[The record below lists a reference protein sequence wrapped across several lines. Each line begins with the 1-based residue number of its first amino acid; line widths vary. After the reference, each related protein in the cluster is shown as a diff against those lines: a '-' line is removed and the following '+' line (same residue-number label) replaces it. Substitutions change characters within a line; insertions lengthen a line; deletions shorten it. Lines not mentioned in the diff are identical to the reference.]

1 MSYVCLW
8 SPAWPTGAAFDADL
22 APALLA
28 CAPRVVVGDDNRIWV
43 DARGLHAAQLAEQI
57 LTVVRAHGVP
67 GVRAGAAL
75 TPIAAECAAVH
86 TRSVILRPKAEG
98 SGATATRSPRSLA
111 LPRGGAFANAQDD
124 IAVGAL
130 TVVKPGTDRDFIAPF
145 LVSVLEPD
153 EFLASLL
160 EGLGIDTVG
169 RLAALDADSVE
180 VRLGLDGVRLW
191 SRARAEDDRW
201 FFNTPIRALP
211 SASLEWMEYS
221 LRDSERLLFV
231 INSLLASVSAALT
244 AQGERAR
251 ELTLVFSLA
260 NKTQYTHTLRSSRPT
275 ADQKRWLRLVR
286 DALEQIQ
293 LPDAVMGI
301 SVAVD
306 AVTGNDGAQGDL
318 FDRGFASADTV
329 EIMLADLTDDQGD
342 ELVVAPASTG
352 HPLPERRTRWVAES
366 PAKFISRAGATLTL
380 STASKKPP
388 TTPELTLQLLPLPQP
403 IIVDTTTRRDHEV
416 PIRYRDDDGWHDL
429 VDVAGPD
436 RISGGEWE
444 STPFAREYFKCVRE
458 DGVLV
463 WMFVAK
469 DERLAASTRESKDHW
484 WFLQGW
490 WD

>member
-28 CAPRVVVGDDNRIWV
+28 CAPRVVVGDDNRIWI
-43 DARGLHAAQLAEQI
+43 DARGLHAAQLAERL
-57 LTVVRAHGVP
+57 LTVSRAHGAP
-67 GVRAGAAL
+67 HVRAGTAL
-75 TPIAAECAAVH
+75 TPVAAECAAVFG
-86 TRSVILRPKAEG
+86 SVTTSRASGEG
-98 SGATATRSPRSLA
+98 SVVPGA
-111 LPRGGAFANAQDD
+111 
-124 IAVGAL
+124 GAL
-130 TVVKPGTDRDFIAPF
+130 TVVHPGTDREFIAPF

-169 RLAALDADSVE
+169 RFAAIDAESIE
-180 VRLGLDGVRLW
+180 LRLGLDGVRLW

-201 FFNTPIRALP
+201 FFTTPIRALP
-211 SASLEWMEYS
+211 SASLEWMEYA

-231 INSLLASVSAALT
+231 INSLLGSVCAALV

-260 NKTQYTHTLRSSRPT
+260 NRTQYTHTLRSSRPT
-275 ADQKRWLRLVR
+275 ADQKRWLRLMR
-286 DALEQIQ
+286 DALEQLT

-301 SVAVD
+301 ALSVD

-318 FDRGFASADTV
+318 FDRGFASAEAV
-329 EIMLADLTDDQGD
+329 EIMLADLEDDQGD
-342 ELVVAPASTG
+342 IVVAPASTA

-366 PAKFISRAGATLTL
+366 PATYVSRDSLTL
-380 STASKKPP
+380 STTSKTPP

-403 IIVDTTTRRDHEV
+403 ILVDTAPRRDHEV
-416 PIRYRDDDGWHDL
+416 PVRYRDDDGWHQL

-444 STPFAREYFKCVRE
+444 SPFAREYFKCVRE
-458 DGVLV
+458 DGMLV
-463 WMFVAK
+463 WMFMAK
-469 DERLAASTRESKDHW
+469 DERIEQPPGESKDHW

>member
-28 CAPRVVVGDDNRIWV
+28 CAPRVVVGDDNRIWI
-43 DARGLHAAQLAEQI
+43 DARGLHAAQLAEQL

-67 GVRAGAAL
+67 GVRAGTAL
-75 TPIAAECAAVH
+75 TPIAAECAAAH
-86 TRSVILRPKAEG
+86 SHA
-98 SGATATRSPRSLA
+98 S
-111 LPRGGAFANAQDD
+111 
-124 IAVGAL
+124 L
-130 TVVKPGTDRDFIAPF
+130 TVVRPGTDREFIAPF
-145 LVSVLEPD
+145 LVGVLEPD
-153 EFLASLL
+153 EFIASLL

-169 RLAALDADSVE
+169 RFAALDAESIE
-180 VRLGLDGVRLW
+180 LRLGIDGVRLW

-201 FFNTPIRALP
+201 FFNQPIRALP
-211 SASLEWMEYS
+211 SASLEWMEYA

-231 INSLLASVSAALT
+231 INSLLASVCIALVG
-244 AQGERAR
+244 QGERAR
-251 ELTLVFSLA
+251 EITIVFSLA

-286 DALEQIQ
+286 DALEHIA
-293 LPDAVMGI
+293 LPDAVVGI
-301 SVAVD
+301 ALSID
-306 AVTGNDGAQGDL
+306 AVTANDGAQGDL

-329 EIMLADLTDDQGD
+329 ELMLADLADDQGD
-342 ELVVAPASTG
+342 DLLVTSASTA
-352 HPLPERRTRWVAES
+352 HPLPERRTRWVSES
-366 PAKFISRAGATLTL
+366 PATFVSRGSLTL
-380 STASKKPP
+380 STASRNPP

-403 IIVDTTTRRDHEV
+403 ILVDTTTRRDHEV
-416 PIRYRDDDGWHDL
+416 PVRYRDDTGWHDL

-436 RISGGEWE
+436 RVSGGEWE
-444 STPFAREYFKCVRE
+444 SAFAREYFKCVRE
-458 DGVLV
+458 DGMLV

-469 DERLAASTRESKDHW
+469 DERVAASTRESKDHW

>member
-22 APALLA
+22 APALLE
-28 CAPRVVVGDDNRIWV
+28 CAPRVVVGDNNRIWI
-43 DARGLHAAQLAEQI
+43 DARGLHAAQLAEHV

-67 GVRAGAAL
+67 SVRVGTAL

-86 TRSVILRPKAEG
+86 S
-98 SGATATRSPRSLA
+98 TAS
-111 LPRGGAFANAQDD
+111 
-124 IAVGAL
+124 L

-145 LVSVLEPD
+145 PVSVLEPD

-169 RLAALDADSVE
+169 RLAALDAESIE
-180 VRLGLDGVRLW
+180 LRLGLDGVRLW

-211 SASLEWMEYS
+211 SASLDWMEYA

-231 INSLLASVSAALT
+231 INSLLASVCTALV

-251 ELTLVFSLA
+251 EITLVFSLA

-275 ADQKRWLRLVR
+275 ADQKRWLRLMR
-286 DALEQIQ
+286 DALEQLT

-301 SVAVD
+301 ALSVD

-318 FDRGFASADTV
+318 FDRGFASADAV
-329 EIMLADLTDDQGD
+329 EIMLAGLADDQGD
-342 ELVVAPASTG
+342 VVVAPSSTA
-352 HPLPERRTRWVAES
+352 HPLPERRTRWVAEAPS
-366 PAKFISRAGATLTL
+366 AIAARGIAY
-380 STASKKPP
+380 STRPP

-403 IIVDTTTRRDHEV
+403 ILVDTTTRRDHEV

-436 RISGGEWE
+436 RVSGGEWE
-444 STPFAREYFKCVRE
+444 SAFAREYFKCVRE
-458 DGVLV
+458 DGMLV
-463 WMFVAK
+463 WMFMAI
-469 DERLAASTRESKDHW
+469 DERATGKDHW

>member
-8 SPAWPTGAAFDADL
+8 SPAWPTGAAFDASL

-28 CAPRVVVGDDNRIWV
+28 CAPRVVVGDDNRIWI
-43 DARGLHAAQLAEQI
+43 DARGLHAAQLAEQL

-67 GVRAGAAL
+67 AVRAGTAL

-86 TRSVILRPKAEG
+86 ANNVILRPDRTE
-98 SGATATRSPRSLA
+98 
-111 LPRGGAFANAQDD
+111 GAFQQSGSFADAQDD
-124 IAVGAL
+124 RPRGAL
-130 TVVKPGTDRDFIAPF
+130 TVVRPGTDREFIAPF

-153 EFLASLL
+153 EFIASLL

-169 RLAALDADSVE
+169 RFAALDAESIE
-180 VRLGLDGVRLW
+180 LRLGLDGVRLW

-201 FFNTPIRALP
+201 FFNQPIRALP

-231 INSLLASVSAALT
+231 INSLLASVCTALT

-251 ELTLVFSLA
+251 EITIVFSLA
-260 NKTQYTHTLRSSRPT
+260 NKTQYTHTLRSSRPS
-275 ADQKRWLRLVR
+275 ADQKRWLRLTR
-286 DALEQIQ
+286 DALEHIV

-301 SVAVD
+301 SLSVD
-306 AVTGNDGAQGDL
+306 AITANDGAQGDL
-318 FDRGFASADTV
+318 FDRGFGSADMVETV
-329 EIMLADLTDDQGD
+329 LADLADDQG
-342 ELVVAPASTG
+342 EEVIVTGASTA

-366 PAKFISRAGATLTL
+366 PAKFVSRQTGDATLTL
-380 STASKKPP
+380 STASRNPP

-403 IIVDTTTRRDHEV
+403 IIVDTATRRDHEV
-416 PIRYRDDDGWHDL
+416 PTRYRDDNGWHDL

-436 RISGGEWE
+436 RVSGGEWE
-444 STPFAREYFKCVRE
+444 SAFAREYFKCVRD
-458 DGVLV
+458 DGVLI
-463 WMFVAK
+463 WMFQAK
-469 DERLAASTRESKDHW
+469 DERVSYATHEAKDHW

>member
-28 CAPRVVVGDDNRIWV
+28 CAPRVVVGDDNRIWI
-43 DARGLHAAQLAEQI
+43 DARGLHAAQLAEQL
-57 LTVVRAHGVP
+57 LTVARAHGAA
-67 GVRAGAAL
+67 GVRAGTAF

-86 TRSVILRPKAEG
+86 LGTPSHQSTNPPIHPP
-98 SGATATRSPRSLA
+98 T
-111 LPRGGAFANAQDD
+111 
-124 IAVGAL
+124 L
-130 TVVKPGTDRDFIAPF
+130 TVVKPGTDREFIAPF
-145 LVSVLEPD
+145 LVSVLDPD

-169 RLAALDADSVE
+169 RLAALDAESIE
-180 VRLGLDGVRLW
+180 LRLGIDGVRLW

-211 SASLEWMEYS
+211 SASLEWMEYA

-231 INSLLASVSAALT
+231 VNSLLTSVCAALA

-251 ELTLVFSLA
+251 EISLVFSLA
-260 NKTQYTHTLRSSRPT
+260 NRTQYAHPLRSSRPT

-286 DALEQIQ
+286 DALEQLT

-301 SVAVD
+301 ALSVD
-306 AVTGNDGAQGDL
+306 TVTGNDGAQGDL

-342 ELVVAPASTG
+342 VVVAPSSTA
-352 HPLPERRTRWVAES
+352 HPLPERRTRWVAEAPS
-366 PAKFISRAGATLTL
+366 AAATRGISYTTR
-380 STASKKPP
+380 PP

-403 IIVDTTTRRDHEV
+403 ILVDTATRRDHEV

-436 RISGGEWE
+436 RVSGGEWE
-444 STPFAREYFKCVRE
+444 SAFAREYFKCVRE
-458 DGVLV
+458 DGMLV

-469 DERLAASTRESKDHW
+469 DERVSPSAREAKDHW

>member
-43 DARGLHAAQLAEQI
+43 DARGLHAAQLAI
-57 LTVVRAHGVP
+57 LLIDTVRAHGIA
-67 GVRAGAAL
+67 GVRAGTAL

-86 TRSVILRPKAEG
+86 VPLITTSVSEA
-98 SGATATRSPRSLA
+98 SAC
-111 LPRGGAFANAQDD
+111 
-124 IAVGAL
+124 AVHADAL
-130 TVVKPGTDRDFIAPF
+130 TVVRPGTDRDFIAPF
-145 LVSVLEPD
+145 PVSVLEPD
-153 EFLASLL
+153 LVLAELL

-169 RLAALDADSVE
+169 RFAALDAESIE
-180 VRLGLDGVRLW
+180 LRLGVDGVRLW

-211 SASLEWMEYS
+211 SASLEWMEYA

-231 INSLLASVSAALT
+231 INSLLASVCTALA

-260 NKTQYTHTLRSSRPT
+260 NKTQYTHPLRSSRPT

-286 DALEQIQ
+286 DALEQLV

-301 SVAVD
+301 ALSVD
-306 AVTGNDGAQGDL
+306 TITGNDGAQGDL
-318 FDRGFASADTV
+318 FDRGFASADAV
-329 EIMLADLTDDQGD
+329 ETMLADLADDQGD
-342 ELVVAPASTG
+342 VAVAASSTA
-352 HPLPERRTRWVAES
+352 HPLAERRSRWVAES
-366 PAKFISRAGATLTL
+366 PTSYVSRPSLTV
-380 STASKKPP
+380 SSSKNPP

-403 IIVDTTTRRDHEV
+403 ILVDTAARRDHEV
-416 PIRYRDDDGWHDL
+416 PIRYRDDKGWHQL
-429 VDVAGPD
+429 IDVAGPD
-436 RISGGEWE
+436 RVSGGEWE
-444 STPFAREYFKCVRE
+444 SPFAREYFKCVRE
-458 DGVLV
+458 DGMLV
-463 WMFVAK
+463 WMFMAK
-469 DERLAASTRESKDHW
+469 DERVAVATGEGKDHW

>member
-8 SPAWPTGAAFDADL
+8 SRAWPTGAAFDADL

-43 DARGLHAAQLAEQI
+43 DARGLHAAQLAEQL

-67 GVRAGAAL
+67 HVRAGTAL

-86 TRSVILRPKAEG
+86 SRPAVTTTSVSEEG
-98 SGATATRSPRSLA
+98 S
-111 LPRGGAFANAQDD
+111 AFAVNA
-124 IAVGAL
+124 GAL
-130 TVVKPGTDRDFIAPF
+130 TVVRPGTDRDFIAPF
-145 LVSVLEPD
+145 LVGVLEPD
-153 EFLASLL
+153 EFIASLL

-169 RLAALDADSVE
+169 RFAALDAESIE
-180 VRLGLDGVRLW
+180 LRLGLDGVRLW

-211 SASLEWMEYS
+211 SASLEWMEYA

-231 INSLLASVSAALT
+231 INSLLVSVCTALA

-251 ELTLVFSLA
+251 EISIVFSLA
-260 NKTQYTHTLRSSRPT
+260 NKTQYTHPLRSSRPT

-286 DALEQIQ
+286 DALEQLT

-301 SVAVD
+301 ALSVD

-318 FDRGFASADTV
+318 FDHGFASADTV
-329 EIMLADLTDDQGD
+329 EIMLADLADDQGD
-342 ELVVAPASTG
+342 VVVAPSSTA
-352 HPLPERRTRWVAES
+352 HPLPERRTRWVAEAPS
-366 PAKFISRAGATLTL
+366 AVATRGITY
-380 STASKKPP
+380 STRPP

-403 IIVDTTTRRDHEV
+403 ILVDTAMRRDHDV
-416 PIRYRDDDGWHDL
+416 PVRYRDDDGWHDL

-436 RISGGEWE
+436 RVSGGEWE
-444 STPFAREYFKCVRE
+444 SAFAREYFKCVRE
-458 DGVLV
+458 DGMLV

-469 DERLAASTRESKDHW
+469 DERISQSAREAKDHW

>member
-8 SPAWPTGAAFDADL
+8 SPAWPIGAAFDADL

-28 CAPRVVVGDDNRIWV
+28 CAPRVVVGDDNRIWI
-43 DARGLHAAQLAEQI
+43 DARGLHAAQLAEQL

-67 GVRAGAAL
+67 HVRAGTAL
-75 TPIAAECAAVH
+75 TPIAAECAAAH
-86 TRSVILRPKAEG
+86 
-98 SGATATRSPRSLA
+98 SPST
-111 LPRGGAFANAQDD
+111 
-124 IAVGAL
+124 L
-130 TVVKPGTDRDFIAPF
+130 TVVKPGTDREFIAPF

-153 EFLASLL
+153 LHLAELL

-169 RLAALDADSVE
+169 RFAALDAESIE
-180 VRLGLDGVRLW
+180 LRLGLDGVRLW

-201 FFNTPIRALP
+201 FFNTPLRALP
-211 SASLEWMEYS
+211 SASLEWMEYA

-231 INSLLASVSAALT
+231 INSLLASVCTALV

-251 ELTLVFSLA
+251 EISIVFSLA
-260 NKTQYTHTLRSSRPT
+260 GKTQYTHTLRSSRPT

-286 DALEQIQ
+286 DALDQLT

-301 SVAVD
+301 ALSVD
-306 AVTGNDGAQGDL
+306 AITGNDGAQGDL
-318 FDRGFASADTV
+318 FDRGFASADAV
-329 EIMLADLTDDQGD
+329 EIMLADLEDDQGD
-342 ELVVAPASTG
+342 AVVAPSSTA

-366 PAKFISRAGATLTL
+366 PAHYLSRGMRGASLPL
-380 STASKKPP
+380 SARPS
-388 TTPELTLQLLPLPQP
+388 TTPELTLQLLSQPQA
-403 IIVDTTTRRDHEV
+403 IVVDTATRRDHEV
-416 PIRYRDDDGWHDL
+416 PVRYRDDDGWHDL

-436 RISGGEWE
+436 RVSGGEWE
-444 STPFAREYFKCVRE
+444 SAFAREYFKCVRE
-458 DGVLV
+458 DGMLV

-469 DERLAASTRESKDHW
+469 DGRVTQPTDGAKDHW

>member
-43 DARGLHAAQLAEQI
+43 DARGLHAAQLAVLLI
-57 LTVVRAHGVP
+57 DTVRAHGIV
-67 GVRAGAAL
+67 GVRAGTAL

-86 TRSVILRPKAEG
+86 TQSIVLKRAPDVD
-98 SGATATRSPRSLA
+98 GAMS
-111 LPRGGAFANAQDD
+111 FAAHDESRY
-124 IAVGAL
+124 GAL
-130 TVVKPGTDRDFIAPF
+130 TIVRPGTDRDFIAPF
-145 LVSVLEPD
+145 PVSVLEPD
-153 EFLASLL
+153 EFIASLL

-169 RLAALDADSVE
+169 RFAALDAESIE
-180 VRLGLDGVRLW
+180 LRLGVDGVRLW

-211 SASLEWMEYS
+211 SASLEWMEYA

-231 INSLLASVSAALT
+231 INSLLASVCTALA

-260 NKTQYTHTLRSSRPT
+260 NKTQYTHSLRSSRPT

-286 DALEQIQ
+286 DALEQLV

-301 SVAVD
+301 ALSVD
-306 AVTGNDGAQGDL
+306 TITGNDGAQGDL
-318 FDRGFASADTV
+318 FDRGFASADVV
-329 EIMLADLTDDQGD
+329 ETMLADLADDQGD
-342 ELVVAPASTG
+342 VAVVAGSTA
-352 HPLPERRTRWVAES
+352 HPLAERRSRWVAES
-366 PAKFISRAGATLTL
+366 PTTYVSRPSLTL
-380 STASKKPP
+380 SSSKNPP

-403 IIVDTTTRRDHEV
+403 ILVDTAPRRDHEV
-416 PIRYRDDDGWHDL
+416 PVRYRDDKGWHQL
-429 VDVAGPD
+429 IDVAGPD
-436 RISGGEWE
+436 RVSGGEWE
-444 STPFAREYFKCVRE
+444 SPFAREYFKCVRE
-458 DGVLV
+458 DGMLV
-463 WMFVAK
+463 WIFMAI
-469 DERLAASTRESKDHW
+469 DERRTRLPRAQRGEPVSVATGEGKDHW

>member
-22 APALLA
+22 TPALLA
-28 CAPRVVVGDDNRIWV
+28 LAPRVVVGDDNRIWV
-43 DARGLHAAQLAEQI
+43 DARGMRAASLAEQL

-67 GVRAGAAL
+67 GVRAGVAM

-86 TRSVILRPKAEG
+86 THSLVLKREPGTTSFVAHEESRY
-98 SGATATRSPRSLA
+98 GAM
-111 LPRGGAFANAQDD
+111 
-124 IAVGAL
+124 

-145 LVSVLEPD
+145 PVSVLEPD

-169 RLAALDADSVE
+169 RLANLEAGPLE
-180 VRLGLDGVRLW
+180 VRLGVDGVRLW

-201 FFNTPIRALP
+201 LFTTPIRSLP
-211 SASLEWMEYS
+211 TASLEWMEYS

-231 INSLLASVSAALT
+231 INSLLASVCTALT
-244 AQGERAR
+244 TQGERAR

-260 NKTQYTHTLRSSRPT
+260 DRTQYTHPLRSARPT
-275 ADQKRWLRLVR
+275 ADQKRWLRIVR
-286 DALEQIQ
+286 DALEQMQ

-301 SVAVD
+301 SIAVD
-306 AVTGNDGAQGDL
+306 TVTGNDGSQGDL
-318 FDRGFASADTV
+318 FDRGFASADAV
-329 EIMLADLTDDQGD
+329 ETILADLADEHGDDF
-342 ELVVAPASTG
+342 LVKPASTS
-352 HPLPERRTRWVAES
+352 HPLAERRNRWVAES
-366 PAKFISRAGATLTL
+366 PTTYVSRPSDTEASLKMT
-380 STASKKPP
+380 STTPP

-403 IIVDTTTRRDHEV
+403 ILVDTTSRRDHEV
-416 PIRYRDDDGWHDL
+416 PIRYRDEKGWHQL

-436 RISGGEWE
+436 RVSGGEWE
-444 STPFAREYFKCVRE
+444 SPFAREYFKCVRE
-458 DGVLV
+458 DGTLV
-463 WMFVAK
+463 WMFMAV
-469 DERLAASTRESKDHW
+469 DERSSRAERADKGRDHW

>member
-28 CAPRVVVGDDNRIWV
+28 CAPRVVVGDDNRIWI
-43 DARGLHAAQLAEQI
+43 DARGLHAAQLAEQL
-57 LTVVRAHGVP
+57 LTVARAHGVP
-67 GVRAGAAL
+67 GVRAGTAL
-75 TPIAAECAAVH
+75 TPIAAECAAACTNPLTH
-86 TRSVILRPKAEG
+86 HATNRP
-98 SGATATRSPRSLA
+98 T
-111 LPRGGAFANAQDD
+111 
-124 IAVGAL
+124 L
-130 TVVKPGTDRDFIAPF
+130 TVVRPGTDRDFIAPF

-153 EFLASLL
+153 EFMASLL

-169 RLAALDADSVE
+169 RFAALDAHSIE
-180 VRLGLDGVRLW
+180 LRLGIDGIRLW

-211 SASLEWMEYS
+211 SASLEWVEYT

-231 INSLLASVSAALT
+231 INSLLASVCAALT

-260 NKTQYTHTLRSSRPT
+260 NKTQYTHPLRSSRPT
-275 ADQKRWLRLVR
+275 ADQRRWLRLVR
-286 DALEQIQ
+286 DALEQLT

-301 SVAVD
+301 ALGVD
-306 AVTGNDGAQGDL
+306 AVTGNDRAQGDL

-329 EIMLADLTDDQGD
+329 EIMLADLEDDQGD
-342 ELVVAPASTG
+342 IVVAPVSTA

-366 PAKFISRAGATLTL
+366 PTAYVSRSSFTL
-380 STASKKPP
+380 SAGSKTPP

-403 IIVDTTTRRDHEV
+403 ILVDTTTRRDHDV
-416 PIRYRDDDGWHDL
+416 PVRYRDDDGWHQL
-429 VDVAGPD
+429 IDVAGPD
-436 RISGGEWE
+436 RVSGGEWE
-444 STPFAREYFKCVRE
+444 SPFAREYFKCVRE
-458 DGVLV
+458 DGMLI

-469 DERLAASTRESKDHW
+469 DERVALTTGEGKDHW

>member
-8 SPAWPTGAAFDADL
+8 SPVWPSGAAFDAAL
-22 APALLA
+22 TPALLA
-28 CAPRVVVGDDNRIWV
+28 CAPRVVVGDDNRIWI
-43 DARGLHAAQLAEQI
+43 DARGLHAAQLAEQL

-86 TRSVILRPKAEG
+86 TA
-98 SGATATRSPRSLA
+98 ASLT
-111 LPRGGAFANAQDD
+111 
-124 IAVGAL
+124 I
-130 TVVKPGTDRDFIAPF
+130 VKPGDDRDFIATFP
-145 LVSVLEPD
+145 VSVLEPD

-169 RLAALDADSVE
+169 RFAALDAE
-180 VRLGLDGVRLW
+180 AIELRLGLDGVRLW

-201 FFNTPIRALP
+201 FFNQPIRALP

-231 INSLLASVSAALT
+231 INSLLNSVCAALV

-251 ELTLVFSLA
+251 EITLVFSLA
-260 NKTQYTHTLRSSRPT
+260 DKTQYTHTLHSARPT
-275 ADQKRWLRLVR
+275 ADQKRWSRITR
-286 DALEQIQ
+286 DALEQIA

-301 SVAVD
+301 SLSVD
-306 AVTGNDGAQGDL
+306 TVTGNDGSQGDL
-318 FDRGFASADTV
+318 FDRGFASADIV
-329 EIMLADLTDDQGD
+329 ETTLADLADDQGD
-342 ELVVAPASTG
+342 DLIVASASTA
-352 HPLPERRTRWVAES
+352 HPLPERRSRWVNES
-366 PAKFISRAGATLTL
+366 PAKYVTRPQVVAH
-380 STASKKPP
+380 ASKTPP

-403 IIVDTTTRRDHEV
+403 IIVDTEPRRDHEV
-416 PIRYRDDDGWHDL
+416 PVRYRDDSGWHDI
-429 VDVAGPD
+429 VEAAGPD
-436 RISGGEWE
+436 RVSGGEWE
-444 STPFAREYFKCVRE
+444 SAFAREYFKCVRE
-458 DGVLV
+458 DGTLV

-469 DERLAASTRESKDHW
+469 DERIAYATRDGKDHW

>member
-22 APALLA
+22 APALLE
-28 CAPRVVVGDDNRIWV
+28 CAPRVVVGDDNRIWI
-43 DARGLHAAQLAEQI
+43 DARGLHAAQLAEQL

-67 GVRAGAAL
+67 HVQAGTAL
-75 TPIAAECAAVH
+75 TPIAAECAAAH
-86 TRSVILRPKAEG
+86 SQST
-98 SGATATRSPRSLA
+98 
-111 LPRGGAFANAQDD
+111 
-124 IAVGAL
+124 L
-130 TVVKPGTDRDFIAPF
+130 TVVKPGTDREFIAPF

-153 EFLASLL
+153 EFIASLL

-169 RLAALDADSVE
+169 RFAALDAESIE
-180 VRLGLDGVRLW
+180 LRLGLDGVRLW

-211 SASLEWMEYS
+211 SASLEWMEYA

-231 INSLLASVSAALT
+231 INSLLASVCAALV

-251 ELTLVFSLA
+251 EITLVFSLA
-260 NKTQYTHTLRSSRPT
+260 NKTQYTHPLRSSRPT

-286 DALEQIQ
+286 DALEQLT

-301 SVAVD
+301 ALSVD

-329 EIMLADLTDDQGD
+329 EIMLADLADDQGD
-342 ELVVAPASTG
+342 VVVAAVIHRAPTARTPHALGRRGTVGDRHPRHHLLHSPSNHSGIDPA
-352 HPLPERRTRWVAES
+352 
-366 PAKFISRAGATLTL
+366 
-380 STASKKPP
+380 TASAPAADPRRHRDASRSRSADPLSRRRRLARPRRRRRPRSRQRRRMGKR
-388 TTPELTLQLLPLPQP
+388 LRARVLQVRP
-403 IIVDTTTRRDHEV
+403 R
-416 PIRYRDDDGWHDL
+416 GWHARLDVRRQGRAHL
-429 VDVAGPD
+429 AVDAG
-436 RISGGEWE
+436 G
-444 STPFAREYFKCVRE
+444 
-458 DGVLV
+458 
-463 WMFVAK
+463 
-469 DERLAASTRESKDHW
+469 KDHW

>member
-22 APALLA
+22 APALLG
-28 CAPRVVVGDDNRIWV
+28 CAPRVVVGDDHRIWI
-43 DARGLHAAQLAEQI
+43 DARGLHAAQLAEQL

-67 GVRAGAAL
+67 GVRAGTAL
-75 TPIAAECAAVH
+75 TPIAAECAAAH
-86 TRSVILRPKAEG
+86 GEFLKGRSFGADAPQDGYGSLIVVRPGE
-98 SGATATRSPRSLA
+98 
-111 LPRGGAFANAQDD
+111 
-124 IAVGAL
+124 
-130 TVVKPGTDRDFIAPF
+130 DRRFIAPF

-153 EFLASLL
+153 LALADLL

-169 RLAALDADSVE
+169 RFAALDAHSIE
-180 VRLGLDGVRLW
+180 LRLGLDGVRLW

-211 SASLEWMEYS
+211 SASLEWMEYA

-231 INSLLASVSAALT
+231 INSLLTSVCAALA

-260 NKTQYTHTLRSSRPT
+260 NRTQYTHPLRSSRPT

-286 DALEQIQ
+286 DALEQLT

-301 SVAVD
+301 ALSVD
-306 AVTGNDGAQGDL
+306 AITGNDGAQGDL

-329 EIMLADLTDDQGD
+329 ESMLADLADDQGD
-342 ELVVAPASTG
+342 VVVVPSSTA

-366 PAKFISRAGATLTL
+366 ATTYVSRSGLTL
-380 STASKKPP
+380 GAGSATPP

-403 IIVDTTTRRDHEV
+403 ILVDTAPRRDHDV
-416 PIRYRDDDGWHDL
+416 PIRYRDDDGWHQL
-429 VDVAGPD
+429 IDVAGPD
-436 RISGGEWE
+436 RVSGGEWE
-444 STPFAREYFKCVRE
+444 SPFAREYFKCVRE
-458 DGVLV
+458 DGMLV

-469 DERLAASTRESKDHW
+469 DERVTLTTGEGKDHW

>member
-28 CAPRVVVGDDNRIWV
+28 CAPRVVVGDDNRIWI
-43 DARGLHAAQLAEQI
+43 DARGLHAAQLAEHL

-67 GVRAGAAL
+67 GVRAGTAL
-75 TPIAAECAAVH
+75 TPIAAECAAAH
-86 TRSVILRPKAEG
+86 SHA
-98 SGATATRSPRSLA
+98 S
-111 LPRGGAFANAQDD
+111 
-124 IAVGAL
+124 L
-130 TVVKPGTDRDFIAPF
+130 TVVRPGTDREFIAPF
-145 LVSVLEPD
+145 LVGVLEPD
-153 EFLASLL
+153 EFIASLL

-169 RLAALDADSVE
+169 RFAALDAESIE
-180 VRLGLDGVRLW
+180 LRLGIDGVRLW

-201 FFNTPIRALP
+201 FFNQPIRALP
-211 SASLEWMEYS
+211 SASLEWMEYA

-231 INSLLASVSAALT
+231 INSLLASVCIALVG
-244 AQGERAR
+244 QGERAR
-251 ELTLVFSLA
+251 EITIVFSLA

-286 DALEQIQ
+286 DALEHIA
-293 LPDAVMGI
+293 LPDAVVGI
-301 SVAVD
+301 ALSID
-306 AVTGNDGAQGDL
+306 AVTANDGAQGDL

-329 EIMLADLTDDQGD
+329 ELMLADLADDQGD
-342 ELVVAPASTG
+342 DLLVTSASTA
-352 HPLPERRTRWVAES
+352 HPLPERRTRWVSES
-366 PAKFISRAGATLTL
+366 PATFVSRGSLTL
-380 STASKKPP
+380 STASRNPP

-403 IIVDTTTRRDHEV
+403 ILVDTTTRRDHEV
-416 PIRYRDDDGWHDL
+416 PVRYRDDTGWHDL

-436 RISGGEWE
+436 RVSGGEWE
-444 STPFAREYFKCVRE
+444 SAFAREYFKCVRE
-458 DGVLV
+458 DGMLV

-469 DERLAASTRESKDHW
+469 DERVAASTRESTDHW

>member
-28 CAPRVVVGDDNRIWV
+28 CAPRVVVGDDNRIWI
-43 DARGLHAAQLAEQI
+43 DARGLHAAQLAEQL
-57 LTVVRAHGVP
+57 LTVVRAHGIP
-67 GVRAGAAL
+67 GVRAGTAL

-86 TRSVILRPKAEG
+86 H
-98 SGATATRSPRSLA
+98 ATRSASDEGSA
-111 LPRGGAFANAQDD
+111 LTG
-124 IAVGAL
+124 GAL
-130 TVVKPGTDRDFIAPF
+130 TVVKPGMDREFIAPF
-145 LVSVLEPD
+145 LVSVLKPD
-153 EFLASLL
+153 EFIASLL
-160 EGLGIDTVG
+160 EGLGLDTVG
-169 RLAALDADSVE
+169 RFAALDAESIE
-180 VRLGLDGVRLW
+180 LRLGLDGVRLW

-211 SASLEWMEYS
+211 SASLEWMEYA

-231 INSLLASVSAALT
+231 INSLLASVCAALA

-251 ELTLVFSLA
+251 EITLIFSLA
-260 NKTQYTHTLRSSRPT
+260 NKTQYTHPLRSSRPT

-286 DALEQIQ
+286 DALEQLT
-293 LPDAVMGI
+293 LPDAVMGLAL
-301 SVAVD
+301 SVD

-329 EIMLADLTDDQGD
+329 EIMLADLADDQGNV
-342 ELVVAPASTG
+342 VVAPSSTA
-352 HPLPERRTRWVAES
+352 HPLPERRTRWVAEAPS
-366 PAKFISRAGATLTL
+366 AIATRGITY
-380 STASKKPP
+380 SNRPP

-403 IIVDTTTRRDHEV
+403 ILVDTATRRDHEV

-436 RISGGEWE
+436 RVSGGEWE
-444 STPFAREYFKCVRE
+444 SAFAREYFKCVRE
-458 DGVLV
+458 DGMLV

-469 DERLAASTRESKDHW
+469 DERLGTSTREAKDHW